1 MALAGIFTGHVDA
14 PLNYIP
20 MLERLV
26 AVIRRKHYDKGVS
39 YLELGIEKMME
50 IVKEEL
56 KELEAELTPDEDF
69 PKIHWFKVERE
80 ANHLAL
86 AALLVADIARIKE
99 ARS

>member
-14 PLNYIP
+14 PLDYIP
-20 MLERLV
+20 MLKRLV
-26 AVIRRKHYDKGVS
+26 AVIRQKHYDKGVS

-50 IVKEEL
+50 IVKEEF
-56 KELEAELTPDEDF
+56 KELEDELDPED
-69 PKIHWFKVERE
+69 HSVYWFKVERE

-86 AALLVADIARIKE
+86 AALLVADIARLKE

>member
-14 PLNYIP
+14 PLDYVP
-20 MLERLV
+20 MLKRLV

-39 YLELGIEKMME
+39 YLKLGLEKMME
-50 IVKEEL
+50 IVKKEL
-56 KELEAELTPDEDF
+56 SELEAEIEGELF
-69 PKIHWFKVERE
+69 AWFKVERE

-86 AALLVADIARIKE
+86 AALLVADIARLQE